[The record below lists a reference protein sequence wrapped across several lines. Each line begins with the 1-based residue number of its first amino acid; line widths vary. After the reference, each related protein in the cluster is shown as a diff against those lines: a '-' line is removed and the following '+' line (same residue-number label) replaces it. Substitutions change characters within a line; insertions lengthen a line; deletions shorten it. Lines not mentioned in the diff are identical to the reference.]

1 MGRADGKWLRNRLSI
16 VRLARR
22 PAPAAPIEARRG
34 QGYHL
39 STMRAAILAVG
50 TELLSTDRLDTN
62 SLRLTEALERYG
74 IDLERKLVVGDRRGA
89 LAEAIGALVAG
100 HDLVLITGGL
110 GPTTDDLTREAAA
123 EALGRTLTLDEAIVD
138 ELRERFRAFG
148 RTMPD
153 VNRRQAMVPSGET
166 EVIPNRRGSA
176 PGLRLVEPSGTT
188 VFLFPGVPNE
198 LEGMIE
204 THLEP
209 WLEERSGGRQS
220 ERIEL
225 KVAGMPE
232 SEVEERIAPA
242 YDELGREAISVLAG
256 AAEVLV
262 RATAVGT
269 EPERREVL
277 ERAEARLAGLLGEAV
292 FTHRADETLEAVV
305 GRLLAER
312 SETLVTAESCTGG
325 LVAER
330 ITRVP
335 GSSAYFLGGAV
346 VYTDRL
352 KRELLGVSPELLAE
366 HGAVSEPVARAMASG
381 AREALGADWS
391 LAITGIAGP
400 TGGSEAKPVGTVHL
414 AWAGPGGVS
423 HRRVRF
429 LGDRDRVRRLSAQV
443 ALEGLR
449 RRLVADG

>member
-1 MGRADGKWLRNRLSI
+1 MEEYH
-16 VRLARR
+16 
-22 PAPAAPIEARRG
+22 AP
-34 QGYHL
+34 
-39 STMRAAILAVG
+39 TMRAAILAVG

-74 IDLERKLVVGDRRGA
+74 IALERKVVIGDRRQA
-89 LAEAIGALVAG
+89 LAETIRDLVAG
-100 HDLVLITGGL
+100 HELVLVTGGL
-110 GPTTDDLTREAAA
+110 GPTTDDLTRDAAA
-123 EALGRTLTLDEAIVD
+123 EALGRTLALDEAIVA

-166 EVIPNRRGSA
+166 VVIPNRRGSA
-176 PGLRLVEPSGTT
+176 PGLQLVDPSGTT
-188 VFLFPGVPNE
+188 LFLFPGVPNE

-204 THLEP
+204 SHLDP
-209 WLEERSGGRQS
+209 WLAERSAGRRS

-269 EPERREVL
+269 EAERREFL
-277 ERAEARLAGLLGEAV
+277 ETAEARLAGLLGAAV

-305 GRLLAER
+305 GRLLADR
-312 SETLVTAESCTGG
+312 RETLATAESCTGG

-335 GSSAYFLGGAV
+335 GSSVYFVGGAV
-346 VYTDRL
+346 VYTNRL
-352 KRELLGVSPELLAE
+352 KQELLGVPAALLEE

-381 AREALGADWS
+381 ARAALGADWA

-400 TGGSEAKPVGTVHL
+400 TGGSETKPVGTVHL
-414 AWAGPGGVS
+414 AWAGAGDVD

-449 RRLVADG
+449 RRLVADE